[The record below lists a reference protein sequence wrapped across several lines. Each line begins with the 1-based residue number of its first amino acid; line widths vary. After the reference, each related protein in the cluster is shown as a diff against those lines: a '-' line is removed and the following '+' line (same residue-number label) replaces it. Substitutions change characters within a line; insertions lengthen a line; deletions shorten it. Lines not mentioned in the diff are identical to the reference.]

1 MNEALILY
9 NQPLLDGE
17 NFVEIWGKHVHKLI
31 KIHSPN
37 LKFINLLAKTSQA
50 PEFKKPDTHLRG
62 FSTIPQHFISQR
74 KIQFQREKNEM

>member
-37 LKFINLLAKTSQA
+37 LKFINLLTQ
-50 PEFKKPDTHLRG
+50 
-62 FSTIPQHFISQR
+62 IS
-74 KIQFQREKNEM
+74 